1 MDGRHAKARVLCSLT
16 YLTIAALISSLAY
29 ISTLG
34 SNEGADRL
42 HYVLKPL
49 TTLLIAGIAFVIP
62 VPVSD
67 TYRWL
72 VILGLLLSLAGDVFL
87 TLPDDRYFIFG
98 LAAFL
103 VAHLFYIGAYRCA
116 AGLALPGGWHCCT
129 WPMQSHS
136 CTCFGP
142 ASPTY
147 AFRYSVYAA
156 VLMVMGWQAAEM
168 WLIWSDISALA
179 AMLGGVFFLLSDS
192 TLALNRFRA
201 PIRQSSIIVMST
213 YWAAQLLIA
222 WSVRA

>member
-1 MDGRHAKARVLCSLT
+1 MLANILT
-16 YLTIAALISSLAY
+16 VAALISSLVY
-29 ISTLG
+29 IGTMG
-34 SNEGADRL
+34 NHEGTDRL

-87 TLPDDRYFIFG
+87 MLPDDRYFIFG
-98 LAAFL
+98 LASFL
-103 VAHLFYIGAYRCA
+103 VAHLFYIGAYRSR
-116 AGLALPGGWHCCT
+116 GGFGFTWWLALVYLAYAVT
-129 WPMQSHS
+129 LVYLLWP
-136 CTCFGP
+136 TIADVRIP
-142 ASPTY
+142 VI
-147 AFRYSVYAA
+147 VYAA

-168 WLIWSDISALA
+168 WITWSDLSALA
-179 AMLGGVFFLLSDS
+179 AMLGGIFFLLSDS
-192 TLALNRFRA
+192 TLALNKFRA